1 METILLVVYL
11 FAAIAVLVKGA
22 DYFVDGAKEIG
33 LGLGMSSFVV
43 GVVIVGFGTSLP
55 ELASSI
61 AGVLAGSPEIVI
73 ANVVGSN
80 ITNILLIIGLT
91 AALGGTIIIKKDL
104 LQSELPIFLIA
115 TIHFV
120 AAIYDGVLDRVEAA
134 LLVGTFLA
142 YLWYLF
148 ADSMTHR
155 NELGADRPKV
165 ALLKP
170 VLFVLGGTAA
180 VLVGAH
186 FTVEYAVALATGFAV
201 PIGLVS
207 ILAIAVGTS
216 LPELF
221 VSIKAMRAGESDLAI
236 GNIFGSNAFNML
248 FVAGL
253 PGLFTT
259 LPSDAVVMEVG
270 LGVLIAASIIL
281 FVNGLAKKVM
291 GWEGVMLLLFYVF
304 FMVKLAAF
312 I

>member
-1 METILLVVYL
+1 METIILVAYL

-33 LGLGMSSFVV
+33 LALGMSPFVV

-91 AALGGTIIIKKDL
+91 ATLGGTIVIKRDL
-104 LQSELPIFLIA
+104 LQTELPIFLIA

-142 YLWYLF
+142 YLWYLY
-148 ADSMTHR
+148 ADSVANR
-155 NELGADRPKV
+155 NELGNGRPNIP
-165 ALLKP
+165 LLKP
-170 VLFVLGGTAA
+170 ILFVLGGTAA
-180 VLVGAH
+180 VLAGAH
-186 FTVEYAVALATGFAV
+186 FTVLNAVALATNFSI

-207 ILAIAVGTS
+207 IVAIAVGTS

-221 VSIKAMRAGESDLAI
+221 VSLKAMRAGESDLAI

-248 FVAGL
+248 FVAGI
-253 PGLFTT
+253 PGLFAA
-259 LPSDAVVMEVG
+259 LPADAVVMEVG
-270 LGVLIAASIIL
+270 LGVLLAASIIL

-291 GWEGVMLLLFYVF
+291 GWEGAMLLLFYGF